1 MPDHTIEIMAPAGSY
16 ESLMAAIQAGADSVY
31 FGVGKLNMR
40 SRSANNFT
48 LDDMQRI
55 ADTAA
60 QHKVRTYLTVNTII
74 YDDELDEMRTI
85 VDHAREV
92 GISAIIASDFA
103 VMEYAR
109 SVGME
114 IHASTQCNISN
125 LEALRF
131 YSRFADVVVTAR
143 ELSLR
148 QVADLT
154 AAIAAQNIRGPKG
167 DLLQIEV
174 FAHGALCMS
183 VSGKCYLSLD
193 NYNYSANRGACLQLC
208 RRGYLVK
215 DLESNTELVIDNQYI
230 MSPKDLCTIGFLD
243 KIVKAGV
250 RVLKI
255 EGRGRSA
262 DYVQTVVKCY
272 REALSAIDEGRY
284 TPQLIEELTTK
295 LRTVFNRG
303 FWDGYYLGRRMG
315 EWADRYGSQAT
326 EKKVFLGL
334 VTNYFNRIGVAE
346 AQMQTAE
353 HLAVGD
359 EVMVTGQTTGVSRGT
374 IGELRLDKGSVQ
386 KVHQGDIFSFK
397 TQSAVHRG
405 DKLYRV
411 DNVIDEY

>member
-85 VDHAREV
+85 VDRAREV

-131 YSRFADVVVTAR
+131 YSHFADVVVTAR

-154 AAIAAQNIRGPKG
+154 TAIAAQNIRGPKG

-315 EWADRYGSQAT
+315 GALQA
-326 EKKVFLGL
+326 
-334 VTNYFNRIGVAE
+334 
-346 AQMQTAE
+346 
-353 HLAVGD
+353 AV
-359 EVMVTGQTTGVSRGT
+359 
-374 IGELRLDKGSVQ
+374 
-386 KVHQGDIFSFK
+386 
-397 TQSAVHRG
+397 
-405 DKLYRV
+405 
-411 DNVIDEY
+411 

>member
-40 SRSANNFT
+40 SRSANNFS

-85 VDHAREV
+85 VDRAREV

-154 AAIAAQNIRGPKG
+154 TAIAAQNIRGPKG

-359 EVMVTGQTTGVSRGT
+359 EVMVTGQTTGVSRDT